1 MRLYAIIAA
10 CLTIGIPAAT
20 SATAMQSIT
29 NEDEC
34 KAAGGSCTNR
44 DDCPL
49 ANNVF
54 QEECGGTYD
63 GCCIPKETVCA
74 SKNGSF
80 MPKSECDLKSGYH
93 DTGLHLGD
101 DNCYKMKSYGIIFV
115 VILMVFISGDGKG
128 NGERHINIKTK
139 EDCEAFDGECNKP
152 KDCNLTQSVHMEPAS
167 GGTCG
172 GDELDFCCI
181 AKEFMCVH
189 HANGTFIPDAEC
201 NAKPGFTASGLELNG
216 LNCCKPEEDEDDA
229 SGTAVSRLSS
239 GAVVLM
245 IAVCAYRMF

>member
-1 MRLYAIIAA
+1 MSLS
-10 CLTIGIPAAT
+10 AAT

-54 QEECGGTYD
+54 QEECD

-101 DNCYKMKSYGIIFV
+101 DNCCAPQT
-115 VILMVFISGDGKG
+115 SGGGSGSGNGQGGGNGNGQGGGQGNGQGGGQGSGRGNGQGQGQGSGKG
-128 NGERHINIKTK
+128 QG
-139 EDCEAFDGECNKP
+139 
-152 KDCNLTQSVHMEPAS
+152 
-167 GGTCG
+167 
-172 GDELDFCCI
+172 
-181 AKEFMCVH
+181 
-189 HANGTFIPDAEC
+189 NGTAQGNSQGTT
-201 NAKPGFTASGLELNG
+201 NAAGL
-216 LNCCKPEEDEDDA
+216 A
-229 SGTAVSRLSS
+229 RLSYLMPVVWGLVCS
-239 GAVVLM
+239 YRAV
-245 IAVCAYRMF
+245 A